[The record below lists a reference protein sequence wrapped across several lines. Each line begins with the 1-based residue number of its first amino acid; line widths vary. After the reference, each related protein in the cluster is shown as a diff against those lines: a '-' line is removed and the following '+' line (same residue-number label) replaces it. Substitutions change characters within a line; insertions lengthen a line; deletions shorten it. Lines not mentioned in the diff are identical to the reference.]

1 MKKSFLFFISL
12 LLSTGMFAQSIAASV
27 KIKKAKVQGSVIN
40 VKSKQ
45 GLENERII
53 FKSRNTNH
61 NYEIVSDTNGNFSTE
76 LPVDDYYRIFIT
88 DFIDSVTENI
98 LTIPDL
104 EAGEIFEGPFIVNL
118 EFDPASN
125 FILENVEFDFG
136 KATLHP
142 QSLATL
148 NHLIEYLKRKSRVH
162 IEIAGFTDS
171 IGTHAE
177 NQKLSLERAGSIF
190 KFLNQNG
197 ISEERMTIK
206 GYGDSQPITENN
218 SEEGRQKNR
227 RIQITI
233 IDSP

>member
-12 LLSTGMFAQSIAASV
+12 LLSTGMFAQSIAAPV

-61 NYEIVSDTNGNFSTE
+61 NYEVVSDTNGNFSTE
-76 LPVDDYYRIFIT
+76 LPVDDHYRIFIT

-136 KATLHP
+136 KATLRP

-162 IEIAGFTDS
+162 IEIAGFTDN

-177 NQKLSLERAGSIF
+177 NQKLSLERARSIF

-227 RIQITI
+227 RIEITI